1 MDWYWW
7 KHPIFLDFARH
18 LGRAHSLTVAPPHY
32 YHHLYRFF
40 MLLWFLRPGVKAGE
54 VRLFEA
60 VKRISEVMEA
70 NWTLMGIA
78 TGRGKGC
85 RLCQ

>member
-1 MDWYWW
+1 MVWYWW
-7 KHPIFLDFARH
+7 KHPISLDFTRQ
-18 LGRAHSLTVAPPHY
+18 LGSAHSLTVAPPHY
-32 YHHLYRFF
+32 HLYRF
-40 MLLWFLRPGVKAGE
+40 MLLKLLRPAVMAGG

-60 VKRISEVMEA
+60 AKRISEVMKA
-70 NWTLMGIA
+70 DFILLGIG